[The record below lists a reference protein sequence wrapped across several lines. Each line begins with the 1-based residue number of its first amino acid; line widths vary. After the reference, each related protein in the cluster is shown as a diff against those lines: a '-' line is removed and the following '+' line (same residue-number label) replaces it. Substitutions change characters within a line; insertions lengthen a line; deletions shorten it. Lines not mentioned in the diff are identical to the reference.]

1 MPILFIIFPFSDS
14 KNEEAQ
20 YSFDSLEQILQ
31 SMDGVGKVSLYIHY
45 DSPQQQQQNDLFGGY
60 FDVSS
65 QPQVITGVLLVAEGA
80 SDERIR
86 RKLITTLSSLL
97 QIAAHRITVVP
108 MKEERIE

>member
-1 MPILFIIFPFSDS
+1 MIFPFSDS
-14 KNEEAQ
+14 KNKEAQ
-20 YSFDSLEQILQ
+20 YSFNSLEQILQ

-45 DSPQQQQQNDLFGGY
+45 DSPQQQNDLFGGY
-60 FDVSS
+60 FDVST
-65 QPQVITGVLLVAEGA
+65 QQQVITGVLLVAEGA
-80 SDERIR
+80 SDESIR